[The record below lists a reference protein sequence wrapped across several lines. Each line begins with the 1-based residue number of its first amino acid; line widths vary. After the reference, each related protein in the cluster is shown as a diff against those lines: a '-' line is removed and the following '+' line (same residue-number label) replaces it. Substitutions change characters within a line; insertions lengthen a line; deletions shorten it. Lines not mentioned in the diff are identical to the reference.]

1 MLDIKTVKEIRAGI
15 KAWKKA
21 LRGCLKF
28 VKLDHN
34 QTRERKI
41 SREKFGGENVPHVLF
56 TKIDNT

>member
-1 MLDIKTVKEIRAGI
+1 MKEIRAGI

-28 VKLDHN
+28 VRLDHN